1 MVRIW
6 YRMAYIRPMDVL
18 FIIIVLIVSVI
29 LHEVSHGYAA
39 NMLGDPT
46 ARLQGRL
53 TLNPIS
59 HIDPIGSILIPAVL
73 VVSQSPFMF
82 GYAKPVPYN
91 PYNLR
96 NQRWGEA
103 IVAVAGPL
111 TNLGLALFFGLIV
124 RLGVGADLPGDFL
137 LLAEKIVYINLFLAC
152 FNLIPI
158 PPLDGSKVLS
168 SVLPYKFQ
176 GVFQQLESL
185 FAGSGF
191 FGLVLFLLM
200 FSVLFAAPFQMFV
213 NAIFV
218 LITGLP

>member
-1 MVRIW
+1 MEI
-6 YRMAYIRPMDVL
+6 L
-18 FIIIVLIVSVI
+18 FVIIVLIVSII

-39 NMLGDPT
+39 DMLGDPT

-59 HIDPIGSILIPAVL
+59 HIDPIGSLLIPAVL
-73 VVSQSPFMF
+73 VLSTSPFMF

-103 IVAVAGPL
+103 IVAGAGPL
-111 TNLGLALFFGLIV
+111 TNLGLALVFGMIV
-124 RLGVGADLPGDFL
+124 RFGAELGLSNTFL
-137 LLAEKIVYINLFLAC
+137 QLAEAIVYVNILLALF
-152 FNLIPI
+152 NMIPI

-168 SVLPYKFQ
+168 SVLPYRFQ
-176 GVFQQLESL
+176 GIFRQAEAI

-191 FGLVLFLLM
+191 FGLILFLLM
-200 FSVLFAAPFQMFV
+200 FSVLFAVPFQYFV
-213 NAIFV
+213 RWIFMIV
-218 LITGLP
+218 TGTTLG